1 MELHTGMKMVWP
13 IMKVSDW
20 MELAWTMSSTETANR
35 FAILANVSFFSMVY
49 TVVAQFSRL
58 VPVLAV
64 IVEVDGVGIS
74 GTLCRNGVGVFRD
87 VPVKF
92 HVLKKNAR
100 NTMPIAAMRV
110 ATSNLSEIVDDLS
123 RIAILIER
131 GMGCRSQ
138 WR

>member
-1 MELHTGMKMVWP
+1 MVWP
-13 IMKVSDW
+13 IIKVSDW

-35 FAILANVSFFSMVY
+35 SAMLANVSLFSTVY
-49 TVVAQFSRL
+49 EVIAQFSRL

-74 GTLCRNGVGVFRD
+74 GTLCRNGVGVLRD
-87 VPVKF
+87 GPVKF

-100 NTMPIAAMRV
+100 NTMPTAAIRV

-123 RIAILIER
+123 LIAMLIER

-138 WR
+138 LR